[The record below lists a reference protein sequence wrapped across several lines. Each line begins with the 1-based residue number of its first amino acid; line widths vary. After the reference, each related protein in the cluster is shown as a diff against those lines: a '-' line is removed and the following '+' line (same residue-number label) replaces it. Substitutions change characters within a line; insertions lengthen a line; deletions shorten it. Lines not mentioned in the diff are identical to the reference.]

1 MWVIDIRHWLDES
14 LTGPGLPQLRLKV
27 KKLGEII
34 TYATA
39 IEAGIPVDVRLRCWR
54 KPQRKPCAGELEISL
69 DTNTEQI
76 HWLCPECGDE
86 GVVTGWSGLIWDVS
100 DSSLDSI
107 H

>member
-1 MWVIDIRHWLDES
+1 MWVIDIRHWLGENLVDA
-14 LTGPGLPQLRLKV
+14 GLPQLRLKV

-39 IEAGIPVDVRLRCWR
+39 IAAGISVDVRPRCWR

-69 DTNTEQI
+69 NLDTKKI
-76 HWLCPECGDE
+76 HWLCSECGDE
-86 GVVTGWSGLIWDVS
+86 GVVTGWSGLMWDLTDCS
-100 DSSLDSI
+100 FDFS

>member
-1 MWVIDIRHWLDES
+1 MWVIDIRHWLGENLVDA
-14 LTGPGLPQLRLKV
+14 GLPQLKFKV
-27 KKLGEII
+27 KKLAEII

-39 IEAGIPVDVRLRCWR
+39 IEAGISVDVRPRCGR

-69 DTNTEQI
+69 DFDIEQI

-86 GVVTGWSGLIWDVS
+86 GVLTGWRGLIWDMS
-100 DSSLDSI
+100 DCSSTNP